1 MSAANLVALRYVAES
16 VLGTTPATPA
26 LKQLRFTSESL
37 NFSIQNT
44 QSEEIRPD
52 RTESDLIQT
61 DAEAAGDINFELSFA
76 SFDDWLA
83 SVLGGTWTA
92 VSGNIESLT
101 NGILL
106 KPFSVQ
112 KHFQDLTPNQY
123 HTFKGV
129 VPNTMSLNFQTG
141 QVVTGTFGVMA
152 FSVVPAQAQ
161 IAGATIVAAP
171 TTSPMNAVTN
181 FQTFNIDGVPYDGCI
196 SALSLNVAAG
206 IRPSKC
212 IGTLGSRD
220 MILGT
225 LEITGSMDLYFKDG
239 TLYDKFVAG
248 TEFAYNFRMV
258 DGAGNAYTVYIP
270 RAKYETG
277 EVVAGG
283 RNTDVMFRANW
294 RGLYDGTAGH
304 VIRILKDPVA

>member
-16 VLGTTPATPA
+16 TLGTTPTNPV
-26 LKQLRFTSESL
+26 LKQLRFLSESL

-61 DAEAAGDINFELSFA
+61 DAEAAGDINYEMSFA
-76 SFDDWLA
+76 SYDDWLEA
-83 SVLGGTWTA
+83 VLGGTWTA
-92 VSGNIESLT
+92 VSGNIQSLV

-106 KPFSVQ
+106 RSFSVQ

-123 HTFKGV
+123 HTFRGV
-129 VPNTMSLNFQTG
+129 VPNTMSLNFETG
-141 QVVTGTFGVMA
+141 QIVTGAFGCMA
-152 FSVVPAQAQ
+152 FAAVAAQSQ
-161 IAGATIVAAP
+161 IAGATTSAAP
-171 TTSPMNAVTN
+171 TTTPMNAVSN
-181 FQTFNIDGVPYDGCI
+181 FQNFNIDGVPYSGCI
-196 SALSLNVAAG
+196 SALSLQISNG
-206 IRPSKC
+206 IRASKC
-212 IGTLGSRD
+212 VGSLGPRD

-239 TLYDKFVAG
+239 TLYDKFLAG
-248 TEFAYNFRMV
+248 TEFDYNFRMM
-258 DGAGNAYTVYIP
+258 DGGGNAYTFYIP
-270 RAKYETG
+270 RAKFETG

-304 VIRILKDPVA
+304 VIRVVKDPVT